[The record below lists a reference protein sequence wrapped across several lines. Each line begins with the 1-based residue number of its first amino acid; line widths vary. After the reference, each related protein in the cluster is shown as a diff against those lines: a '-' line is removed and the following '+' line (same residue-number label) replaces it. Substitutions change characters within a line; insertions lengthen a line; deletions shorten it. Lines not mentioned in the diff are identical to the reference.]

1 MTIRNILIPVA
12 GPKSAQSTLATAL
25 LVARRFGGHV
35 DALHIRADPLRQLM
49 IADETMIPS
58 RLQEL
63 ENVHK
68 SIADRASAARATFD
82 MWLADNQIALREDP
96 AAAGAPAAGAP
107 GDGGLS
113 AAWDDITGTEAD
125 EVARR
130 GGAYDLIVADM
141 ALARSRDASRDALE
155 SALFSTGRPAL
166 LAPPEPPAQLGET
179 ILLGWNRTAQSAR
192 TVQGAMPFLER
203 AKRVVVLMVATGAK
217 EGPGPGEIA
226 RTLAWHGIKVEV
238 REIEPD
244 RRSVGQI
251 LLEDATAVQADL
263 LVMGAYSHS
272 RWREKILG
280 GVTKYVIDHADLP
293 VFLAH

>member
-1 MTIRNILIPVA
+1 VA
-12 GPKSAQSTLATAL
+12 GPKSAQNTLPTAL

-35 DALHIRADPLRQLM
+35 DALHIRVDPMRQLM

-63 ENVHK
+63 ENVQ
-68 SIADRASAARATFD
+68 INITERARAARAAFD
-82 MWLADNQIALREDP
+82 MWLADNQVALRDDP
-96 AAAGAPAAGAP
+96 PDAGAPDAGGPAAGAV
-107 GDGGLS
+107 S
-113 AAWDDITGTEAD
+113 ASWDDITGTEAD

-141 ALARSRDASRDALE
+141 ALARARDASRDALE

-192 TVQGAMPFLER
+192 TVQGAMPLLER

-226 RTLAWHGIKVEV
+226 RTLAWHGIKTEV

>member
-1 MTIRNILIPVA
+1 MTFRNILIPVA
-12 GPKSAQSTLATAL
+12 GPKSAQNTLPTAL
-25 LVARRFGGHV
+25 LVARRFGGHI
-35 DALHIRADPLRQLM
+35 DALHIRVDPMRQLM

-63 ENVHK
+63 ENVQK
-68 SIADRASAARATFD
+68 NITERARAARAAFD
-82 MWLADNQIALREDP
+82 TWLADNKIAQREDP

-107 GDGGLS
+107 TAVS
-113 AAWDDITGTEAD
+113 ASWDDITGTEAD

-141 ALARSRDASRDALE
+141 ELARTRGVSRDALE

-166 LAPPEPPAQLGET
+166 LAPLAPPAQLGET

-226 RTLAWHGIKVEV
+226 RTLAWHGIKTEV

>member
-1 MTIRNILIPVA
+1 MSLRNILVPVA
-12 GPKSAQSTLATAL
+12 GPKSAKSAFATAL
-25 LVARRFGGHV
+25 LVARRFDGHV

-63 ENVHK
+63 ENVQK
-68 SIADRASAARATFD
+68 NIADRARAARATFD
-82 MWLADNQIALREDP
+82 TWLADNQIALREDP
-96 AAAGAPAAGAP
+96 PAA
-107 GDGGLS
+107 GGLS
-113 AAWDDITGTEAD
+113 ASWEEITGVEAD

-130 GGAYDLIVADM
+130 GGAYDLIVVDM
-141 ALARSRDASRDALE
+141 ALARVRDASRDALE

-179 ILLGWNRTAQSAR
+179 VLLGWNRTAQSAR

-203 AKRVVVLMVATGAK
+203 AKRVVVLMVTTGAK
-217 EGPGPGEIA
+217 EGPGPEEIA
-226 RTLAWHGIKVEV
+226 RTLGWHGIKAEV
-238 REIEPD
+238 KEITPD

-251 LLEDATAVQADL
+251 LLEEAGAAKADL

-280 GVTKYVIDHADLP
+280 GVTKYVIDHAELP